1 MNPSMRLLIKVDAL
15 TFDLPGATGRAGDE
29 KQRDNEERERERLDQ
44 EGVVDD
50 VEGARVGAGLR

>member
-1 MNPSMRLLIKVDAL
+1 MRLLAKVDAL
-15 TFDLPGATGRAGDE
+15 TFDLQGATGRAGGE
-29 KQRDNEERERERLDQ
+29 KQRDDEERERERLDQ